1 MAKESPPF
9 AINHIKTSQLAD
21 VNLWLSC
28 SGSRSACGVL
38 YIFHAG
44 RTSLEAL
51 MQPHHICREAV
62 WTLVLVYSCVPVF
75 SLHIGGRTSHVLLL
89 SFWATKI
96 RQELRGPGGVSL
108 PSHVTNLTGGVGS
121 WCLFR
126 TGQYYRI
133 VFSADTLVCFQL
145 FPYRPTHSSQLDS
158 YHIIHPDATWV
169 VLGRRHRQLCV
180 W

>member
-121 WCLFR
+121 
-126 TGQYYRI
+126 
-133 VFSADTLVCFQL
+133 
-145 FPYRPTHSSQLDS
+145 
-158 YHIIHPDATWV
+158 
-169 VLGRRHRQLCV
+169 
-180 W
+180 